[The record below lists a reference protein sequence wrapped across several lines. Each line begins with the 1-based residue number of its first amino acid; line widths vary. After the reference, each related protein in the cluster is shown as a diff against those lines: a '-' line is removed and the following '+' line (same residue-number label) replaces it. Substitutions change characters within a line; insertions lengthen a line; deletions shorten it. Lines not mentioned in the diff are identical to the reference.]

1 MPQAG
6 DGPGRP
12 TPKRKVVKKKSV
24 GDAISG
30 AAKGKKVDFGPK
42 PVKPKPGTANAGVG
56 AKSKGT
62 LKKKNPRTASDPNP
76 NPKLKRA
83 GVLPSSVG
91 VNLSPLGKKTTAP
104 VLKALDIA
112 ARPLYATMN
121 AKKQELINQGIGDPA
136 KKGSVVNAA
145 KRGIQGKDRTVGS
158 DVLKQAGVKNKTV
171 RAVGGFIG
179 DSVVTAG
186 YPGLRGGSL
195 AGNAVENAALREGER
210 ALKKAAKQG
219 LRPEAQQNFKRMA
232 QRQAE
237 KGRGAKKV
245 TGRVRYKDGAG
256 KPLKPEQPRGVWLG
270 VGYGREG
277 QVKLRKRT
285 DRTLMGAPKKRSKV
299 ATRVSNAVRG
309 KRNDR
314 DHGFG
319 VADVRPTV
327 KRDAVDSTRDHQRV
341 LAVRAEE
348 RATSNTAYDK
358 AIHTQESIQRGLRRE
373 DYARVVDAIER
384 RQIGALPESLR
395 EPAVALRSSFR
406 HQRRVRRQAGQPY
419 AVGGKTPARR
429 VTVAEI
435 PSIRSEAA
443 RKADATPGDDWF
455 HGTGARFGSFDF
467 NRAEPGQV
475 GKGLYMTKD
484 KDVARQYAKS
494 GKAGSL
500 RRVTRVRVK
509 AKKVLHLDKG
519 ALDDDF
525 GAAIRMVAK
534 DHDSTNRLPRR
545 NYDGEQLAPSVAA
558 AVDAELARKGSTN
571 RSVLEAFWKA
581 VDDDIDGMAEQ
592 PARMDYLSDELARR
606 GYDAIEYVGGRA
618 RGGAANRQMV
628 VINPSAVSKMSDSA
642 GGGGRDVTAYLKKVE
657 AAAAKHPER
666 GPKPS
671 KMGYVP
677 HMREADIRAGVV
689 NKDEVIFGTRKG
701 PAGTNTTKKRE
712 VKKPISAQNPDL
724 PDAKKYSTDLSVVA
738 PNALIQTG
746 RVKAKA
752 DVARG
757 FSEVGEPVKVALA
770 KTKKGTLKRR
780 LVIPA
785 IPENKVLVHIGSP
798 SRKAGGGGPR
808 VQAIDA
814 DGAKALASGKGFSG
828 AFKGGQFRVVD
839 KNAVRTLKESGYDY
853 KQLRYDKVLSTWKSV
868 ATATPTFQMRNLVGD
883 TERAFTQIPRRK
895 MPRLMA
901 EAPRISRFMRS
912 QQFRVAG
919 PAVKRRGGLQSGDM
933 ISLGKSGRV
942 TVDDFVKELK
952 DQHIISAGIRG
963 QDIRASGSMGR
974 DISFGE
980 GVGKTAR
987 VNRALKDT
995 MSAEY
1000 GNLPGRRMGEVLQ
1013 TRENLPYIM
1022 TYKHFREEGFSPRQ
1036 ARAKTM
1042 DRMIDY
1048 GELTPFEAGT
1058 ARRVAPFYTFSA
1070 RVIPAYAKAFVKDPG
1085 KIANYEALR
1094 QEVGNFFG
1102 VDANDIEKEAMF
1114 VQRGA
1119 GIPVKYKGETYW
1131 VSYGLPMAQGL
1142 NELPFGG
1149 ANKEYG
1155 KELFRYG
1162 ISILAPWWKAPIEV
1176 LPVAQGG
1183 TGWNFFFE
1191 SPLQSKTSP
1200 YVPAP
1205 VIPGVDLKED
1215 AALAK
1220 ALGIVEYTNRDGV
1233 RQMGWDGWKSYL
1245 WNIPMTGTPGFAF
1258 RIGQASNQRHQ
1269 SQAQSALSFASGA
1282 KIDRSDPLSA
1292 AISNTFEYVDGLESA
1307 RSRVDKRFG
1316 KESNQYKVL
1325 NERITAAKRFLYKLS
1340 QQRGDKNPYGT
1351 PPKKGR
1357 VKKVNQNNDP
1367 LGLNSSGATDSD
1379 PLGLSSGTSSDSDP
1393 LGLN

>member
-1 MPQAG
+1 MPQAPE
-6 DGPGRP
+6 GPR
-12 TPKRKVVKKKSV
+12 KKKVVKKKSV

-30 AAKGKKVDFGPK
+30 AAKKPVNFGPK
-42 PVKPKPGTANAGVG
+42 VVKPKVAGRKIGPYPVPKK
-56 AKSKGT
+56 A
-62 LKKKNPRTASDPNP
+62 LKKGNPRTVNDPRGRP
-76 NPKLKRA
+76 LKHA
-83 GVLPSSVG
+83 GGAEEAIKKAGYAP
-91 VNLSPLGKKTTAP
+91 LSPLGKKTTAP
-104 VLKALDIA
+104 VLKALDVS
-112 ARPLYATMN
+112 ARPLYAVMN

-136 KKGSVVNAA
+136 KKGSVVHAA
-145 KRGIQGKDRTVGS
+145 KRGIQGKDKTVGS

-171 RAVGGFIG
+171 RAVAGFVG

-219 LRPEAQQNFKRMA
+219 LKPAAQQNFKRMA
-232 QRQAE
+232 ERQAE
-237 KGRGAKKV
+237 KGRGAKKPLSK
-245 TGRVRYKDGAG
+245 RVHYKDKTG
-256 KPLKPEQPRGVWLG
+256 KPLKPEKPRGAWVG

-277 QVKLRKRT
+277 QLRLKKRT
-285 DRTLMGAPKKRSKV
+285 DRSLMGDPKPRSKRLTK
-299 ATRVSNAVRG
+299 ASNAVRG
-309 KRNDR
+309 VVHN
-314 DHGFG
+314 
-319 VADVRPTV
+319 VRPTV
-327 KRDAVDSTRDHQRV
+327 RANALDDPRDAQKV

-348 RATSNTAYDK
+348 RATSNTAYDR
-358 AIHTQESIQRGLRRE
+358 AIHTQESIQRGLKRE
-373 DYARVVDAIER
+373 DYAKVVDAIER
-384 RQIGALPESLR
+384 KTIRGLPEDLR

-429 VTVAEI
+429 VTVAELPAVRSAAAKAGKT
-435 PSIRSEAA
+435 PSGKRVVREANGKHFLASKNSAA
-443 RKADATPGDDWF
+443 RRKEWDVLPDDAQVWVF
-455 HGTGARFGSFDF
+455 HYTDKETAERFAKEGV
-467 NRAEPGQV
+467 R
-475 GKGLYMTKD
+475 LKD
-484 KDVARQYAKS
+484 KPM
-494 GKAGSL
+494 
-500 RRVTRVRVK
+500 T
-509 AKKVLHLDKG
+509 
-519 ALDDDF
+519 
-525 GAAIRMVAK
+525 
-534 DHDSTNRLPRR
+534 LPRR
-545 NYDGEQLAPSVAA
+545 RAEAGQPAVFQPGAGLGHGLSVGVTPASLDGYGREGVALLVRKGDVAPSP
-558 AVDAELARKGSTN
+558 
-571 RSVLEAFWKA
+571 
-581 VDDDIDGMAEQ
+581 EQ
-592 PARMDYLSDELARR
+592 VNL
-606 GYDAIEYVGGRA
+606 
-618 RGGAANRQMV
+618 GAKT
-628 VINPSAVSKMSDSA
+628 SGDAVSVNDAMLVHDVSAKDVVRIPATGRVADHAAISRRIERASPSA
-642 GGGGRDVTAYLKKVE
+642 GGRGRDVTAYLKKVE
-657 AAAAKHPER
+657 DAAAKHPGR

-677 HMREADIRAGVV
+677 HMRESDIRAGVV

-752 DVARG
+752 DVANG
-757 FSEVGEPVKVALA
+757 FSEVGDPVKVALA

-785 IPENKVLVHIGSP
+785 VPENKVLVHIGAP

-919 PAVKRRGGLQSGDM
+919 PAVKRKGGLQSGDM
-933 ISLGKSGRV
+933 IDLGKSGKV
-942 TVDDFVKELK
+942 SVDDFVKELK

-963 QDIRASGSMGR
+963 QDIRASGTMGR

-987 VNRALKDT
+987 VHRAVKDT

-1000 GNLPGRRMGEVLQ
+1000 GNLPTRRVGEALQ

-1022 TYKHFREEGFSPRQ
+1022 VYKHFREEGLSPRQ

-1058 ARRVAPFYTFSA
+1058 ARRIAPFYTFSA
-1070 RVIPAYAKAFVKDPG
+1070 RVVPAYAKAFVKDPG

-1102 VDANDIEKEAMF
+1102 VDASDIEKEATF

-1119 GIPVKYKGETYW
+1119 GIPVKWKGETFY
-1131 VSYGLPMAQGL
+1131 VSYGLPLAQGL

-1149 ANKEYG
+1149 VNGEYA

-1205 VIPGVDLKED
+1205 VIPGVDLKEES
-1215 AALAK
+1215 ALAK

-1292 AISNTFEYVDGLESA
+1292 AISNTFEYIDGLETA
-1307 RSRVDKRFG
+1307 RGRADKRYG
-1316 KESNQYKVL
+1316 KESAQYQVL
-1325 NERITAAKRFLYKLS
+1325 NKKITAAKRFLYKLS

-1357 VKKVNQNNDP
+1357 VKKVNPGGDP
-1367 LGLNSSGATDSD
+1367 LGLNSSGASDSD